1 MATYQTLQY
10 LGGFSVKG
18 REVLPSSSILTKFP
32 DADCIQL
39 KSNNN
44 TKVSINGT
52 DAFPISYDD
61 ITYFETGDNYMFTS
75 NCLLAVSK
83 LIDPSSSGYGNN

>member
-10 LGGFSVKG
+10 LGGLSVKG
-18 REVLPSSSILTKFP
+18 REVLTSSSIITDFP
-32 DADCIQL
+32 DANCIQL
-39 KSNNN
+39 KSDNN

-61 ITYFETGDNYMFTS
+61 ITYFETGSNYMFTS
-75 NCLLAVSK
+75 NCLLAICK
-83 LIDPSSSGYGNN
+83 LIDSPSSGSGNN